1 MSKSVLEHN
10 ITPLDSGPILID
22 RVYQRL
28 LDAIADGSLPPGR
41 RIPQNALAERLGV
54 SRQPVSH
61 ALHLLKRQGLVQ
73 DSGRKGVE
81 VAPVDPVRLRQLYE
95 VRAALDGLAA
105 CLAAA
110 RGAHDPGGRAALQ
123 QALEAGHA
131 ITPDAPVGSRVAAD
145 VAFHQVIYRLSGNPA
160 VAEMVDPH
168 WAHLRRAMAVVLTAL
183 DYHHRAWAEHAAI
196 AACILQGDGDGAE
209 RTARQH
215 ALGAGR
221 KTEERLGDV
230 APAAA

>member
-1 MSKSVLEHN
+1 MEPSIIPLE
-10 ITPLDSGPILID
+10 SGPILID

-54 SRQPVSH
+54 SRQPVSY
-61 ALHLLKRQGLVQ
+61 ALHRLKHQGLVQ
-73 DSGRKGVE
+73 DSGRKGLE

-105 CLAAA
+105 RLAAGHA
-110 RGAHDPGGRAALQ
+110 AHDPARRAALK
-123 QALEAGHA
+123 QALDAGHA
-131 ITPDAPVGSRVAAD
+131 ITPDAPVGGRIAAD
-145 VAFHQVIYRLSGNPA
+145 VAFHQAIYRLSGNPA
-160 VAEMVDPH
+160 IAEMVDPH

-183 DYHHRAWAEHAAI
+183 DYHDRAWAEHAAI
-196 AACILQGDGDGAE
+196 AACILQGDGAGAE

>member
-1 MSKSVLEHN
+1 MWKPDVEHG
-10 ITPLDSGPILID
+10 ITPLESGPILID

-28 LDAIADGSLPPGR
+28 LEAIADGSLPPGC

-61 ALHLLKRQGLVQ
+61 ALHLLKRQGLVR
-73 DSGRKGVE
+73 DSGRKGLE

-105 CLAAA
+105 RLAAGRA
-110 RGAHDPGGRAALQ
+110 GHDAAGRAALQ
-123 QALEAGHA
+123 QALKAGQA
-131 ITPDAPVGSRVAAD
+131 ATPGAPVGSRVAAD
-145 VAFHQVIYRLSGNPA
+145 VAFHQAIYRLSGNPA

-168 WAHLRRAMAVVLTAL
+168 WAHLRRAIAVVLTAL
-183 DYHHRAWAEHAAI
+183 DYHDRAWAEHAAI
-196 AACILQGDGDGAE
+196 VTCILQADGDGAE
-209 RTARQH
+209 RTAREH

-221 KTEERLGDV
+221 KTEERLGN
-230 APAAA
+230 AASAAA

>member
-1 MSKSVLEHN
+1 MQHA
-10 ITPLDSGPILID
+10 ITPLDTGPILID

-73 DSGRKGVE
+73 DSGRKGLE

-105 CLAAA
+105 RLAAGRNGLDA
-110 RGAHDPGGRAALQ
+110 AGRAELQ
-123 QALEAGHA
+123 QALDAGRA
-131 ITPDAPVGSRVAAD
+131 AAPDAPINSRVAAD
-145 VAFHQVIYRLSGNPA
+145 VDFHRAIYRLSGNPA

-168 WAHLRRAMAVVLTAL
+168 WGHLRRAMAVVLTAL
-183 DYHHRAWAEHAAI
+183 DYHGRAWAEHADI
-196 AACILQGDGDGAE
+196 AACILAGDGAGAE
-209 RTARQH
+209 EAARAH
-215 ALGAGR
+215 ALGAGH
-221 KTEERLGDV
+221 KTEERLGEIP
-230 APAAA
+230 PAAA